1 MSNRVCHFK
10 LGIVPSC
17 LFSRIGRTSAHEF
30 PLWERCSTS
39 TSATRIIGSCFFLEL
54 QYIISN
60 YFILSFFA
68 RPTVVLLGDTAVGKS
83 CLVVRFVRDEF
94 FEFQEPTI
102 GAAFL
107 TQTVSL
113 DDATVKFEIWDTAGQ
128 ERYRSLA
135 PMYYRGAAAAIV
147 VYDITNKDSF
157 NGAKSW
163 VKELQRR
170 GDPNVIIALVRFSEF
185 GAWFIHNFIHFIWNI
200 IILFLRLGT
209 KLISS
214 PDVKLNLKRRTLT
227 LKKMAYFILKHL
239 QRMRTMWRNFLW

>member
-1 MSNRVCHFK
+1 MAANRVCHFK
-10 LGIVPSC
+10 L
-17 LFSRIGRTSAHEF
+17 
-30 PLWERCSTS
+30 
-39 TSATRIIGSCFFLEL
+39 
-54 QYIISN
+54 
-60 YFILSFFA
+60 
-68 RPTVVLLGDTAVGKS
+68 VLLGDSAVGKS

-107 TQTVSL
+107 TQTVAL

-147 VYDITNKDSF
+147 VYDITKKDSF

-170 GDPNVIIALVRFSEF
+170 GDPNVVIALAGNKADMENKRKVQYEE
-185 GAWFIHNFIHFIWNI
+185 AQQYAKENDIIHMETSAKTATNVKQ
-200 IILFLRLGT
+200 LFVAIAE
-209 KLISS
+209 KLPKSQAAPERESFPIM
-214 PDVKLNLKRRTLT
+214 PPKAN
-227 LKKMAYFILKHL
+227 KKACC
-239 QRMRTMWRNFLW
+239 

>member
-10 LGIVPSC
+10 L
-17 LFSRIGRTSAHEF
+17 
-30 PLWERCSTS
+30 
-39 TSATRIIGSCFFLEL
+39 
-54 QYIISN
+54 
-60 YFILSFFA
+60 
-68 RPTVVLLGDTAVGKS
+68 VLLGDAAVGKS

-107 TQTVSL
+107 TQTVGL

-147 VYDITNKDSF
+147 VYDITDPDSF
-157 NGAKSW
+157 RGAKSW

-170 GDPNVIIALVRFSEF
+170 GDPNVVIALAGNKADLENRQKVSLEEAEAYAEQNGILHLVTSAKDGTNVKTLFVEIAKKLPKNPAQPEREAFPILPQTDEVR
-185 GAWFIHNFIHFIWNI
+185 NCC
-200 IILFLRLGT
+200 
-209 KLISS
+209 
-214 PDVKLNLKRRTLT
+214 
-227 LKKMAYFILKHL
+227 
-239 QRMRTMWRNFLW
+239 